1 MRNSFSGTSAD
12 GLWANLGRHS
22 ETQEDKMQ
30 RKMGRLHATVMTM
43 VILGLTAV
51 GYADHH
57 GEAQAP
63 KVALVLVVEASDQA
77 AYLKKGAELSS
88 ITQRLGVSMTM
99 RTWQASVAGPATGR
113 LVVVLEFESLSAY
126 ASGFSKVQADPG
138 YQKVFK
144 ELQGLRKLISASLMQ
159 DVTR

>member
-1 MRNSFSGTSAD
+1 
-12 GLWANLGRHS
+12 
-22 ETQEDKMQ
+22 MQ
-30 RKMGRLHATVMTM
+30 RKIRWIQATAVVV
-43 VILGLTAV
+43 VILGLMAV
-51 GYADHH
+51 GYADQH
-57 GEAQAP
+57 GEVQTP

-77 AYLKKGAELSS
+77 AYLKKGAELNS
-88 ITQRLGVSMTM
+88 ITERLGVSMTM
-99 RTWQASVAGPATGR
+99 RTWQASIAGPATGR

-159 DVTR
+159 DVTP